1 MGLVESVQSVLWAR
15 RRQPDDV
22 VYGVGLAHERF
33 APDELLRQA
42 EVAEEAG
49 FDIICCSDH
58 LTPWW
63 TDGEPAPANSGNAWV
78 WLGAVANATKEAS
91 LGTAVTGV
99 IHRYNPVV
107 LAQQIATLEILAP
120 GRAFLGVG
128 SSEAMNEV
136 PAGLDPNNYPSIGE
150 QIERMEESV
159 SIIRRLLDG
168 ETVTHEGKYFK
179 TYNAKLYSLPER
191 RPPIYM
197 SAFGEQA
204 AEVAGR
210 VADGVWTLA
219 DPRQAPAVIA
229 GYRRGAEQA
238 GREPGEIILQ
248 GVFSWAEDDDAA
260 LENSKEWKATM
271 PQEHYIDPIY
281 DPAEIQRNG
290 QEISDAMFKAMA
302 CVSSDPKDHVRRVKM
317 IREMGATAVVMMNTS
332 AADPDGALRMYGEH
346 VLPAVRG

>member
-1 MGLVESVQSVLWAR
+1 MGLVESVQGVLWAR

-22 VYGVGLAHERF
+22 VYGVALGHERF

-42 EVAEEAG
+42 VVAEEAG
-49 FDIICCSDH
+49 FDIVCCSDH

-63 TDGEPAPANSGNAWV
+63 ADGDPAPANSGNAWV
-78 WLGAVANATKEAS
+78 WLGAVANATKEPS
-91 LGTAVTGV
+91 LGPAVTGV

-136 PAGLDPNNYPSIGE
+136 PAGLDPKNYPSIGE

-159 SIIRRLLDG
+159 TIIRRLLDG
-168 ETVTHEGKYFK
+168 ETVNFAGKYFK
-179 TYNAKLYSLPER
+179 TLGPTLSSLPAR

-210 VADGVWTLA
+210 VADGLWTLA
-219 DPRQAPAVIA
+219 DPRQAPGVIA
-229 GYRRGAEQA
+229 GYRRGAEAA

-248 GVFSWAEDDDAA
+248 GMFSWAEDGDPA
-260 LENSKEWKATM
+260 LESSKEWKGTL
-271 PQEHYIDPIY
+271 PDQHYPDPIY

-290 QEISDAMFKAMA
+290 EEISDTMWKTMGAI
-302 CVSSDPKDHVRRVKM
+302 SSDPKSHVRMVKM

-332 AADPDGALRMYGEH
+332 SSDPEGAIGMCGEH
-346 VLPAVRG
+346 VLPAVRD

>member
-15 RRQPDDV
+15 KRQPEDV
-22 VYGVGLAHERF
+22 AYGVALGHERF

-42 EVAEEAG
+42 VVAEEAG

-58 LTPWW
+58 LAPWW
-63 TDGEPAPANSGNAWV
+63 TDGQPAPANSGNAWV
-78 WLGAVANATKEAS
+78 WLGAVANATNEAS
-91 LGTAVTGV
+91 IGTAVTGV

-107 LAQQIATLEILAP
+107 LAQQVATLEILAP

-136 PAGLDPNNYPSIGE
+136 PAGLDPTNYPSIGE
-150 QIERMEESV
+150 QIARMEESV
-159 SIIRRLLDG
+159 TIVRRLLEG
-168 ETVTHEGKYFK
+168 ETVDFSGDYFK
-179 TYNAKLYSLPER
+179 TYGAKLYSLPER

-204 AEVAGR
+204 AEVTGR
-210 VADGVWTLA
+210 VADGIWTLA

-248 GVFSWAEDDDAA
+248 SLFSWAEDDDTA
-260 LENSKEWKATM
+260 LESAKEWKATL
-271 PQEHYIDPIY
+271 PPEHYTDPIY
-281 DPAEIQRNG
+281 DPAQIQRSG
-290 QEISDAMFKAMA
+290 EQISDSKFKAMA
-302 CVSSDPKDHVRRVKM
+302 AISSDPEDHVRRVKM

-332 AADPDGALRMYGEH
+332 GADPEGALRMYGEH

>member
-22 VYGVGLAHERF
+22 VYGAALGHERF
-33 APDELLRQA
+33 SPDELLRQA
-42 EVAEEAG
+42 VVAEEAG
-49 FDIICCSDH
+49 FDIVCCSDH
-58 LTPWW
+58 LAPWW
-63 TDGEPAPANSGNAWV
+63 TEELAPNNSGNAWV
-78 WLGAVANATKEAS
+78 WLGAASQVTKEAS

-107 LAQQIATLEILAP
+107 VAQQVATLEILAP

-136 PAGLDPNNYPSIGE
+136 PAGLDPSNYPSIGE

-159 SIIRRLLDG
+159 TIIRRLLDG
-168 ETVTHEGKYFK
+168 ETVDFSGKYFK
-179 TYNAKLYSLPER
+179 TYGARLYSLPER

-197 SAFGEQA
+197 SAFGPQA

-219 DPRQAPAVIA
+219 DPREAPAVIA

-238 GREPGEIILQ
+238 GREPGEVILQ
-248 GVFSWAEDDDAA
+248 GMFSWAEDDETAF
-260 LENSKEWKATM
+260 ESSKEWKATTVD
-271 PQEHYIDPIY
+271 EHYTDPIY
-281 DPAEIQRNG
+281 DPAEIQKNS
-290 QEISDAMFKAMA
+290 EEVSDTMWRAMGAI
-302 CVSSDPKDHVRRVKM
+302 SSDPNAHVRMVKM
-317 IREMGATAVVMMNTS
+317 IREMGATAIVMMNTS
-332 AADPDGALRMYGEH
+332 GADPEGALRMYGEH
-346 VLPAVRG
+346 VLPEVRG